1 MYADFDGSPT
11 DVEEVQLF
19 MDKMRKS
26 LYFKYRHDVLGDLDK
41 LRRIQDG
48 LCNPEQL
55 KELLLVSRVA
65 IGVRVEI
72 EEHQDE
78 ESTSFEREAV
88 QESLKRN
95 KDDSIC

>member
-1 MYADFDGSPT
+1 MKND
-11 DVEEVQLF
+11 
-19 MDKMRKS
+19 
-26 LYFKYRHDVLGDLDK
+26 KYRLT
-41 LRRIQDG
+41 
-48 LCNPEQL
+48 ESQL

-65 IGVRVEI
+65 IGVRVESQ
-72 EEHQDE
+72 EHQDE

>member
-1 MYADFDGSPT
+1 MKN
-11 DVEEVQLF
+11 
-19 MDKMRKS
+19 DKYTLTES
-26 LYFKYRHDVLGDLDK
+26 
-41 LRRIQDG
+41 
-48 LCNPEQL
+48 QL

-65 IGVRVEI
+65 IGVRVESQ
-72 EEHQDE
+72 EHQNE

>member
-1 MYADFDGSPT
+1 MQGCLIITKETLDFL
-11 DVEEVQLF
+11 VKN
-19 MDKMRKS
+19 DKYT
-26 LYFKYRHDVLGDLDK
+26 LTE
-41 LRRIQDG
+41 
-48 LCNPEQL
+48 EQL

-65 IGVRVEI
+65 IGVRVES

>member
-1 MYADFDGSPT
+1 ITKETLDFL
-11 DVEEVQLF
+11 VKN
-19 MDKMRKS
+19 DKYTLTES
-26 LYFKYRHDVLGDLDK
+26 
-41 LRRIQDG
+41 
-48 LCNPEQL
+48 QL

-65 IGVRVEI
+65 IGVRVESQ
-72 EEHQDE
+72 EHQDE

>member
-1 MYADFDGSPT
+1 LDFLVKND
-11 DVEEVQLF
+11 
-19 MDKMRKS
+19 
-26 LYFKYRHDVLGDLDK
+26 KYRLT
-41 LRRIQDG
+41 
-48 LCNPEQL
+48 ETQL
-55 KELLLVSRVA
+55 KEMLLVSNVA